1 MTGRFVKG
9 YAEVHKAYFLEC
21 TRAPCHESAWCEQ
34 DIGGL
39 SLFFNELAFFYHT
52 SLIIVLLTPPPPPSL
67 PTHTQKKKRKSMRV
81 RQATRVM
88 LRIGLIRLVN

>member
-1 MTGRFVKG
+1 VTGRFVKG

-52 SLIIVLLTPPPPPSL
+52 SLIIVLLTPPPPSL
-67 PTHTQKKKRKSMRV
+67 PPHTHTKEKKKIYAC
-81 RQATRVM
+81 QASD
-88 LRIGLIRLVN
+88 